1 MEQNPQSISIVGRVR
16 SIRVLFESF
25 VVEVGDVCAFSQLL
39 LDFFIKGYRLADF
52 GDATLYVD
60 VLDVE
65 TCVKR
70 FD

>member
-1 MEQNPQSISIVGRVR
+1 MGRIR

-25 VVEVGDVCAFSQLL
+25 VVKVGDVCAFSQLL
-39 LDFFIKGYRLADF
+39 LDFLIKGDRLAYF
-52 GDATLYVD
+52 GDSTLYVD